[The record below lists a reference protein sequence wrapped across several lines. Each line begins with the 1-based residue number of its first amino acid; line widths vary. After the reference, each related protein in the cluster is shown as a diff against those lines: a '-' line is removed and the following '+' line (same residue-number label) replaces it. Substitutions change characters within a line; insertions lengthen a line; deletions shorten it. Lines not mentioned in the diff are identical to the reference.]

1 MGNSSGHRHREY
13 GAKMENSGTL
23 VMGLLIHFL
32 FEMHYFVI
40 ENLCSIVVV
49 LQLKRGRESE
59 IYNDIN
65 IW

>member
-1 MGNSSGHRHREY
+1 MENSSGHRHREY
-13 GAKMENSGTL
+13 GVKLENSGTL
-23 VMGLLIHFL
+23 VMGSLTHFL

-40 ENLCSIVVV
+40 ESFCSVVVV
-49 LQLKRGRESE
+49 LQLKRGRESK